1 MRFRFSKKKVLIL
14 SSLFIMCSSM
24 FAYAWHWYIYS
35 DGSYSAHWTRRF
47 YLDHLHF
54 GLEHPE
60 YYPNG
65 ATLIADGD
73 WYGDPTVAPDYAQP
87 SKPGLRERTKDR
99 LDVLKEIHKD
109 FSEIDRTSKV
119 IKDTTDKTED
129 VVLKIYNQGEKR
141 LVGINFSDEKIKGAI
156 NAVTKDTADLSKY
169 STWVNP
175 ENRKESEKLTTPISV
190 AERKELLKKM
200 PLLDVKEASGNMDP
214 DQVKEAFLKD
224 KEFFRK
230 VASEAT
236 EARLLVLKEIE
247 DVQKAVADVIDS
259 NDKMTMSNSQKNEL
273 LKTFYMSN
281 MNQDQ
286 IQALLESL
294 NKTNMS
300 NSQKLALLEAL
311 NYKMKVLSLK
321 LNYINETENEVKKK
335 YETKRKLE
343 QSARDTAMISYPAY
357 DPYHPTEED
366 KKKVHSSSKN
376 FGFIS
381 FKQ

>member
-14 SSLFIMCSSM
+14 SLLFIMCSSM

-35 DGSYSAHWTRRF
+35 DGSYSAHWTRTF
-47 YLDHLHF
+47 YWDHLHF
-54 GLEHPE
+54 GLEHPG

-119 IKDTTDKTED
+119 IKDTMDKTKT
-129 VVLKIYNQGEKR
+129 VVGKIYKQGETR
-141 LVGINFSDEKIKGAI
+141 LEPIENDVYRVATD
-156 NAVTKDTADLSKY
+156 AVTKDTADLSQY
-169 STWVNP
+169 STWINP

-236 EARLLVLKEIE
+236 AARLQVLQEIE

-259 NDKMTMSNSQKNEL
+259 KD
-273 LKTFYMSN
+273 
-281 MNQDQ
+281 
-286 IQALLESL
+286 
-294 NKTNMS
+294 KTNMS

>member
-1 MRFRFSKKKVLIL
+1 MRFRFDKKKVLIL
-14 SSLFIMCSSM
+14 SSLFILCSGM
-24 FAYAWHWYIYS
+24 LAYARHWYIYS
-35 DGSYSAHWTRRF
+35 DGSYSAHWTRTF

-54 GLEHPE
+54 GLEHPG
-60 YYPNG
+60 YYPGG

-87 SKPGLRERTKDR
+87 SKPGLRERAKDR
-99 LDVLKEIHKD
+99 VNVLSEIHKD
-109 FSEIDRTSKV
+109 LAEIDKTSKV
-119 IKDTTDKTED
+119 IKDTTDKTHE
-129 VVLKIYNQGEKR
+129 VVAKIYGQGEKR
-141 LVGINFSDEKIKGAI
+141 LRGIDNDVYQVATD
-156 NAVTKDTADLSKY
+156 AVTKDTADLSKY

-236 EARLLVLKEIE
+236 AARLQVLQEIE

-259 NDKMTMSNSQKNEL
+259 KD
-273 LKTFYMSN
+273 
-281 MNQDQ
+281 
-286 IQALLESL
+286 
-294 NKTNMS
+294 KTNMS

>member
-1 MRFRFSKKKVLIL
+1 
-14 SSLFIMCSSM
+14 
-24 FAYAWHWYIYS
+24 
-35 DGSYSAHWTRRF
+35 
-47 YLDHLHF
+47 
-54 GLEHPE
+54 
-60 YYPNG
+60 
-65 ATLIADGD
+65 
-73 WYGDPTVAPDYAQP
+73 
-87 SKPGLRERTKDR
+87 
-99 LDVLKEIHKD
+99 
-109 FSEIDRTSKV
+109 
-119 IKDTTDKTED
+119 
-129 VVLKIYNQGEKR
+129 
-141 LVGINFSDEKIKGAI
+141 
-156 NAVTKDTADLSKY
+156 
-169 STWVNP
+169 
-175 ENRKESEKLTTPISV
+175 
-190 AERKELLKKM
+190 
-200 PLLDVKEASGNMDP
+200 MDP

-236 EARLLVLKEIE
+236 AARLQVLQEIE

-259 NDKMTMSNSQKNEL
+259 KD
-273 LKTFYMSN
+273 
-281 MNQDQ
+281 
-286 IQALLESL
+286 
-294 NKTNMS
+294 KTNMS